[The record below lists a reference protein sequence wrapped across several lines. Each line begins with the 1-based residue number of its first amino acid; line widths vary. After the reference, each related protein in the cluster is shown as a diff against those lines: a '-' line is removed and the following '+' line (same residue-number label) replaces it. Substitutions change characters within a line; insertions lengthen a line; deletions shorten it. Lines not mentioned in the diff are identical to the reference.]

1 MIELLNENTNFIFH
15 YDVVKKPDYKDLVFM
30 FRSGKS
36 EMLNSDYSN
45 FGNIVVR
52 GDDIEGYSIPTI
64 KDLNGYLENNNTE
77 IQLFCFGKIA
87 DKFCFCLLSSDSI
100 VKMSEIKNLVSKLL
114 KTSYKILPVE
124 QFQAAILAHHIFHWS
139 NTHRFCGICRGHN
152 KMHHYEMV
160 LQCCDCGYKVYPVI
174 APCVIAVIYKGDEIL
189 LAQAAHTVTGA
200 YGCISGYVSPGE
212 NLETALKREVMEEVG
227 LEIQNIKY
235 ITSQHWPFPNSI
247 LMGFVAEYKSGQ
259 INIDHK
265 EIADAK
271 WFNKHDKINL
281 PKLPDPISI
290 SRHLI
295 DLFL

>member
-15 YDVVKKPDYKDLVFM
+15 YDITKSPDDEDLIFI
-30 FRSGKS
+30 FQSGKT

-45 FGNIVVR
+45 FGNILIQ
-52 GDDIEGYSIPTI
+52 GDDIEGYSIPMM
-64 KDLNGYLENNNTE
+64 KDLRIFLEHNKKE
-77 IQLFCFGKIA
+77 IQLFCFGKINN
-87 DKFCFCLLSSDSI
+87 KFCFCLLSSDQY
-100 VKMSEIKNLVSKLL
+100 SEILEIRNLVSRLL
-114 KTSYKILPVE
+114 KTSYRLLPLE
-124 QFQAAILAHHIFHWS
+124 QFQAAILAHHIFHWN
-139 NTHRFCGICRGHN
+139 NTHRFCGICRGCN
-152 KMHHYEMV
+152 KMNHDEMA
-160 LQCCDCGYKVYPVI
+160 LQCSDCGYKVYPVI
-174 APCVIAVIYKGDEIL
+174 APCVIAVIYKENEIL

-235 ITSQHWPFPNSI
+235 ITSQHWPFPNSL
-247 LMGFVAEYKSGQ
+247 LMGFIAEYKSGQ
-259 INIDHK
+259 INIDYK

-271 WFNKHDKINL
+271 WFNKHDKLSL

-290 SRHLI
+290 ARHLI